1 MDFLD
6 NKLELLSILSPEI
19 KVASFLSLNMNHM
32 AFLKYMNNLD
42 INTFKPI
49 IVDNEFTIEKDI
61 IIYYVFLLA
70 IMNENPHIHNFIF
83 HIINKLGNK
92 INKTNF
98 KNYVESVNQL
108 IQRKDNDIKKGGS
121 NIKKMLYEL
130 GLIGAFIYIAFYD
143 YFIITSGVWSNFYD
157 TAYEIVQIGSQIQS
171 GCGHY
176 TPSKHVQFLAK
187 YGFGYY
193 GIGNSD
199 VVLKIDTVIQCLITP
214 TVLSNNLEEIYKK
227 EKSEE
232 MLMGLFNEL
241 SHTYPNMF
249 SDKDNKKMGKEL
261 VLIQPQFKEYGLV
274 INKSE
279 IETIDIP
286 NTVKQLQKLAEMP
299 KYDFKQYIV
308 TRKPPTQPTIE
319 TADETSAKS
328 YLSSVT
334 TFMADL
340 YDVVKEIGIVEMTSA
355 SSLSAQN
362 AIIYSIQDT
371 IRNSMRNME
380 DMQISL
386 KRTIEDKIV
395 NATRLVSE
403 LNSLP
408 TTLLTLFSLNTTAL
422 FIILYFTKKMK
433 KMITHEAIEN
443 ETLMIKNEGDVLEY
457 RSNDSLKKSSKS
469 VSKKPRSIKNGG
481 KKKNNTRRKK
491 SSK

>member
-422 FIILYFTKKMK
+422 FIILYFTNKMK

-443 ETLMIKNEGDVLEY
+443 ETLMIENKGHVLEY
-457 RSNDSLKKSSKS
+457 RSNDSLKKSSK
-469 VSKKPRSIKNGG
+469 RSLKNGG
-481 KKKNNTRRKK
+481 KKKNNTRR
-491 SSK
+491 

>member
-1 MDFLD
+1 
-6 NKLELLSILSPEI
+6 
-19 KVASFLSLNMNHM
+19 
-32 AFLKYMNNLD
+32 
-42 INTFKPI
+42 
-49 IVDNEFTIEKDI
+49 
-61 IIYYVFLLA
+61 
-70 IMNENPHIHNFIF
+70 MNENPHIHNFIF

-98 KNYVESVNQL
+98 KIYVESVNQL

-143 YFIITSGVWSNFYD
+143 YFIITSGVWSKFYD
-157 TAYEIVQIGSQIQS
+157 TASEIVQIGSQIQS
-171 GCGHY
+171 GCGDY

-232 MLMGLFNEL
+232 MLLGLFNEL

-279 IETIDIP
+279 IDPIDIP

-299 KYDFKQYIV
+299 KDDFKKYIV
-308 TRKPPTQPTIE
+308 TRMKPPTQPTIE
-319 TADETSAKS
+319 TADETSVKS

-340 YDVVKEIGIVEMTSA
+340 YDVVKDIGIVEMTSA

-380 DMQISL
+380 DMQIRL

-408 TTLLTLFSLNTTAL
+408 STLLTLFSLNTTAL

-443 ETLMIKNEGDVLEY
+443 ETLMIKNEGDVLED
-457 RSNDSLKKSSKS
+457 RSNDSLKKPSKS
-469 VSKKPRSIKNGG
+469 MSKRSRSIKNGG
-481 KKKNNTRRKK
+481 KKKNSTRRKK

>member
-1 MDFLD
+1 MEFLD

-19 KVASFLSLNMNHM
+19 KLVSFLSLNMNHM
-32 AFLKYMNNLD
+32 AFLNYMNNID
-42 INTFKPI
+42 INTLNKPI
-49 IVDNEFTIEKDI
+49 IVNNDFTIKKEM

-70 IMNENPHIHNFIF
+70 IINENDEMRNFIF
-83 HIINKLGNK
+83 NILKGLDNK

-130 GLIGAFIYIAFYD
+130 GLIGAFIYISFYD
-143 YFIITSGVWSNFYD
+143 YFIITSGVWSKFYES
-157 TAYEIVQIGSQIQS
+157 ASEIVQIGSQIQS
-171 GCGHY
+171 GCGDY

-199 VVLKIDTVIQCLITP
+199 VVLKIDTVIQCLVTP
-214 TVLSNNLEEIYKK
+214 TVLSNNLEKIYQK
-227 EKSEE
+227 ENSEK
-232 MLMGLFNEL
+232 MLMELMDEL
-241 SHTYPNMF
+241 STDSLFSKKGNQKTNDSSGNM
-249 SDKDNKKMGKEL
+249 SKEL
-261 VLIQPQFKEYGLV
+261 VLRKPEFQDLGLV
-274 INKSE
+274 IISREKN
-279 IETIDIP
+279 TIDV
-286 NTVKQLQKLAEMP
+286 TGTLSQLQKLSEMQ
-299 KYDFKQYIV
+299 KDDFKKYIV
-308 TRKPPTQPTIE
+308 KHMNRNIEQIE
-319 TADETSAKS
+319 TADENTAKS

-340 YDVVKEIGIVEMTSA
+340 YDVVKDIGIVEMTSA

-433 KMITHEAIEN
+433 KMMTHEAIEN
-443 ETLMIKNEGDVLEY
+443 ETLMIENLSQE
-457 RSNDSLKKSSKS
+457 SLKSM
-469 VSKKPRSIKNGG
+469 SKKRRSIKNGG
-481 KKKNNTRRKK
+481 KKKNNTRRRK